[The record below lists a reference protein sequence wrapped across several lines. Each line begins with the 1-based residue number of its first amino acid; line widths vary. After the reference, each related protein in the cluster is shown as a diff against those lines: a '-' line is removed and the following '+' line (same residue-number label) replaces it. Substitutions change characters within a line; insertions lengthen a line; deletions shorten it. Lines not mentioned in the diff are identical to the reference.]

1 MKDFLSILDLTAEE
15 IFELFELADKLKYD
29 NSKPLAGKTVAMIFQ
44 KPSLR
49 TRVSFE
55 VGIVQLGGHPICLTQ
70 EAIGLGKR
78 ESVGD
83 VARVLSR
90 YNDMIIARVFEH
102 AILTEMAQHAS
113 VPVIN
118 ALSDL
123 SHPCQVLADAYT
135 LRQYGKLFDG
145 VKVVFVGDGNN
156 NVAYSWLELAML
168 LPIHLVL
175 ASPKGY
181 EPNRNMLNL
190 VQSKGVG
197 KVEIVSAPQAAVW
210 DADVVYGDVWTS
222 MGQEAESDKRKKD
235 LAPYQINATLMSYAK
250 SDAVFMHCLPAHRGE
265 EVTDEV
271 IDSPQSIV
279 FDQAEN
285 RLHLQKAL
293 MTKLVEHH
301 YAPVLSSTQKAQ
313 TKTKKKR

>member
-29 NSKPLAGKTVAMIFQ
+29 NAKPLAGKTVSMIFQ

-55 VGIVQLGGHPICLTQ
+55 VGVVQLGGHPISLAQ
-70 EAIGLGKR
+70 ESIGLGKR
-78 ESVGD
+78 ESVAD

-102 AILTEMAQHAS
+102 SILTEMARYAT

-135 LRQYGKLFDG
+135 LRQHGKLFDG

-156 NVAYSWLELAML
+156 VAYSWLELAML
-168 LPIHLVL
+168 LPIHFVL

-181 EPNRNMLNL
+181 APNREMLNL
-190 VQSKGVG
+190 VQTSGVG
-197 KVEIVSAPQAAVW
+197 KVEIVHNPQAAVW

-222 MGQEAESDKRKKD
+222 MGQEADNDKRKQD
-235 LAPYQINATLMSYAK
+235 FAPYQINSDLMGYAK
-250 SDAVFMHCLPAHRGE
+250 PDAIFMHCLPAHRGE

-271 IDSPQSIV
+271 IDSPQSVV
-279 FDQAEN
+279 FDEAEN
-285 RLHLQKAL
+285 RLHIQKAI

-301 YAPVLSSTQKAQ
+301 FAHVFSSTSKAQ
-313 TKTKKKR
+313 PKAKKKR

>member
-1 MKDFLSILDLTAEE
+1 MKDFLSILDFATEEIWE
-15 IFELFELADKLKYD
+15 IFELADRLKYD
-29 NSKPLAGKTVAMIFQ
+29 ASKPLAGKTVAMIFQ

-55 VGIVQLGGHPICLTQ
+55 AGVVQLGGHPVCLSQ
-70 EAIGLGKR
+70 ESIGLGKR
-78 ESVGD
+78 ESVAD

-90 YNDMIIARVFEH
+90 YNDLIVARVFEH
-102 AILTEMAQHAS
+102 DDLIEMARHAS

-135 LRQYGKLFDG
+135 MRQRGKLFEG
-145 VKVVFVGDGNN
+145 AKVVFVGDGNN
-156 NVAYSWLELAML
+156 VANSWLELAAR
-168 LPIHLVL
+168 LPIHFVL

-181 EPNRNMLNL
+181 APNAELLRIAT
-190 VQSKGVG
+190 SSGVG
-197 KVEIVSAPQAAVW
+197 KVEIVHNPQAAVW

-222 MGQEAESDKRKKD
+222 MGQEAESETRKRD
-235 LAPYQINATLMSYAK
+235 FASYQINADLMRYAK
-250 SDAVFMHCLPAHRGE
+250 PDAIFMHCLPARRGE

-271 IDSPQSIV
+271 IDSPQSVV

-285 RLHLQKAL
+285 RLHVQKAI
-293 MTKLVEHH
+293 MAKLVEQH
-301 YAPVLSSTQKAQ
+301 YAPAFSPTPKA
-313 TKTKKKR
+313 KNRKKR

>member
-1 MKDFLSILDLTAEE
+1 MKDFLSILDFTAEE

-29 NSKPLAGKTVAMIFQ
+29 SSKPLAGKTVAMIFQ

-55 VGIVQLGGHPICLTQ
+55 VGIVQLGGHPISLAQ
-70 EAIGLGKR
+70 ESVGLGKR
-78 ESVGD
+78 ESVAD

-90 YNDMIIARVFEH
+90 YNDMIVARVFEH
-102 AILTEMAQHAS
+102 SILTEMAQHAS

-135 LRQYGKLFDG
+135 LRQHGKLFDG
-145 VKVVFVGDGNN
+145 VKVAFVGDAN
-156 NVAYSWLELAML
+156 NVAYSWVELAL
-168 LPIHLVL
+168 RLPIHFVL

-181 EPNRNMLNL
+181 APSPQMQPLL
-190 VQSKGVG
+190 QSSAVG
-197 KVEIVSAPQAAVW
+197 KIEIVHNPQAAVW

-222 MGQEAESDKRKKD
+222 MGQEAESDKRKQD
-235 LAPYQINATLMSYAK
+235 FAPYQINTTLMGYAK
-250 SDAVFMHCLPAHRGE
+250 PDAVFMHCLPAHRGE

-271 IDSPQSIV
+271 MDSPQSII

-285 RLHLQKAL
+285 RLHLQKAV

-301 YAPVLSSTQKAQ
+301 YAPVFSSTPKAQ
-313 TKTKKKR
+313 TKAKKKR

>member
-1 MKDFLSILDLTAEE
+1 MKDFLSILDFTAEE
-15 IFELFELADKLKYD
+15 IFDLFALADKLKFD
-29 NSKPLAGKTVAMIFQ
+29 NTRPLAGKTVSMIFQ

-55 VGIVQLGGHPICLTQ
+55 VGVVQLGGHPISLAQ
-70 EAIGLGKR
+70 ESIGLGKR
-78 ESVGD
+78 ESVAD

-102 AILTEMAQHAS
+102 SILTEMARYAT

-135 LRQYGKLFDG
+135 LRQHGKLFDG

-156 NVAYSWLELAML
+156 VAYSWLELAML
-168 LPIHLVL
+168 LPIHFVL

-181 EPNRNMLNL
+181 APNREMLNL
-190 VQSKGVG
+190 VQTSGVG
-197 KVEIVSAPQAAVW
+197 KVEIVHNPQAAVW

-222 MGQEAESDKRKKD
+222 MGQEADNDKRKQD
-235 LAPYQINATLMSYAK
+235 FAPYQINSDLMGYAK
-250 SDAVFMHCLPAHRGE
+250 PDAIFMHCLPAHRGE

-271 IDSPQSIV
+271 MDSPQSVV
-279 FDQAEN
+279 FDEAEN
-285 RLHLQKAL
+285 RLHIQKAI
-293 MTKLVEHH
+293 MTKLIEHH
-301 YAPVLSSTQKAQ
+301 YAPVFSSTQKAQ

>member
-1 MKDFLSILDLTAEE
+1 MKDFLSILDFTAEE
-15 IFELFELADKLKYD
+15 IFELFDLADKLKYD
-29 NSKPLAGKTVAMIFQ
+29 ASKPLAGKTVAMIFQ

-55 VGIVQLGGHPICLTQ
+55 VGVVQLGGHPISLAQ
-70 EAIGLGKR
+70 ESVGLGKR
-78 ESVGD
+78 ESVAD

-90 YNDMIIARVFEH
+90 YNDMIVARVFEH
-102 AILTEMAQHAS
+102 TILTEMAQYAS

-135 LRQYGKLFDG
+135 LRQHGKLFDG

-156 NVAYSWLELAML
+156 VAYSWLELAML
-168 LPIHLVL
+168 LPIHFVL

-181 EPNRNMLNL
+181 APNREMLNL
-190 VQSKGVG
+190 VQSRGVG
-197 KVEIVSAPQAAVW
+197 KVEMVDNPQVAVW

-222 MGQEAESDKRKKD
+222 MGQEADNDKRKKD
-235 LAPYQINATLMSYAK
+235 FAPYQINSTLMSYAK
-250 SDAVFMHCLPAHRGE
+250 PDAIFMHCLPAHRGE

-271 IDSPQSIV
+271 IDSPQSVV
-279 FDQAEN
+279 FDEAEN
-285 RLHLQKAL
+285 RLHIQKAV
-293 MTKLVEHH
+293 MTKLIEHH
-301 YAPVLSSTQKAQ
+301 YAPVFSSMQKAQ
-313 TKTKKKR
+313 TKAKKKR

>member
-1 MKDFLSILDLTAEE
+1 MKDFLSILDLTTEE
-15 IFELFELADKLKYD
+15 IFDLFELADKLKYD
-29 NSKPLAGKTVAMIFQ
+29 GSKPLASKTVAMIFQ

-55 VGIVQLGGHPICLTQ
+55 VGVVQLGGHPISLAQ
-70 EAIGLGKR
+70 ESIGLGKR
-78 ESVGD
+78 ESIAD

-90 YNDMIIARVFEH
+90 YNDMIVARVFEH
-102 AILTEMAQHAS
+102 EILTEMAQYAS

-135 LRQYGKLFDG
+135 LRQHGKLFDG

-156 NVAYSWLELAML
+156 VAYSWLELAMR
-168 LPIHLVL
+168 LPIHFVL

-181 EPNRNMLNL
+181 EPNRDMLHR
-190 VQSKGVG
+190 VQTSGVG
-197 KVEIVSAPQAAVW
+197 KVELIDNPQAAVW

-222 MGQEAESDKRKKD
+222 MGQEADNEKRKKD
-235 LAPYQINATLMSYAK
+235 FQPYQINAQLMSYAK
-250 SDAVFMHCLPAHRGE
+250 PDAIFMHCLPAHRGE

-271 IDSPQSIV
+271 IDSPQSVV
-279 FDQAEN
+279 FDEAEN
-285 RLHLQKAL
+285 RLHIQKAV
-293 MTKLVEHH
+293 MTKLIEHH
-301 YAPVLSSTQKAQ
+301 YAPVFSSTPKAQ
-313 TKTKKKR
+313 TKAKKKR

>member
-1 MKDFLSILDLTAEE
+1 MKDFLSILDFTAEE
-15 IFELFELADKLKYD
+15 IFELFELADKLKY
-29 NSKPLAGKTVAMIFQ
+29 NSSKPLAGKTVAMLFQ

-55 VGIVQLGGHPICLTQ
+55 VGVVQLGGHPISLSQ
-70 EAIGLGKR
+70 ESVGLGKR
-78 ESVGD
+78 ESVAD

-102 AILTEMAQHAS
+102 SILTEMAQYAS

-135 LRQYGKLFDG
+135 LRQHDKLFDG
-145 VKVVFVGDGNN
+145 VKVVFVGDGN

-168 LPIHLVL
+168 LPIHFVL

-181 EPNRNMLNL
+181 EPNQEMLAC
-190 VQSKGVG
+190 VQLSARG
-197 KVEIVSAPQAAVW
+197 KVEIVHNPQAAVW

-222 MGQEAESDKRKKD
+222 MGQEADNERRKND
-235 LAPYQINATLMSYAK
+235 FASYQINAELMGYAK
-250 SDAVFMHCLPAHRGE
+250 PDAIFMHCLPAHRGE

-271 IDSPQSIV
+271 IDSPQSVV
-279 FDQAEN
+279 FDEAEN
-285 RLHLQKAL
+285 RLHIQKAV
-293 MTKLVEHH
+293 MTKLIEHH
-301 YAPVLSSTQKAQ
+301 YAPVFSSRQKTQ
-313 TKTKKKR
+313 TKAKKKR